1 MLSEASVETLHAMM
15 EDVWTS
21 QEGKVCSVV
30 SWERFTSLQQAQVFT
45 ITLLGRSASTL
56 HELDANV
63 IWPRSSILR

>member
-1 MLSEASVETLHAMM
+1 MLSEASVEMLHALM

-21 QEGKVCSVV
+21 QEGKACSVV

-56 HELDANV
+56 HQLDANV
-63 IWPRSSILR
+63 I